1 MFRKKKIILSYDYEL
16 FFGDQSGTVEKTLI
30 EPTDKMMAAM
40 ESVGAR
46 GNFFIDYLMFKYLE
60 QNQDERSIHDL
71 DLLKNQVRDMVK
83 RGHRIELHLHPHWVD
98 AKYNGDGTWDYSD
111 YTHYYR

>member
-71 DLLKNQVRDMVK
+71 DLLKNQVRNMVK
-83 RGHRIELHLHPHWVD
+83 RGHRIELHLHPHWV
-98 AKYNGDGTWDYSD
+98 NLIMVQST
-111 YTHYYR
+111 

>member
-40 ESVGAR
+40 ESVRAR

-71 DLLKNQVRDMVK
+71 NLLKNQVKDMVK
-83 RGHRIELHLHPHWVD
+83 RGHRIELHLHPHWV
-98 AKYNGDGTWDYSD
+98 NLIMVQST
-111 YTHYYR
+111 